1 MRKNVFSKMGALAL
15 ILSAALLM
23 PSCGNVDNPLEE
35 IASGG
40 SGSGSGGSSS
50 STSKTAATIKYASA
64 TLERGTADPAFTYDL
79 ANSGD
84 GAVVYESSDPTIAEV
99 NATTGEVT
107 PKAVGTVT
115 IKATVSDSE
124 SYTYATKTASYDLT
138 LQSGISYVDGLNTK
152 FLTSTSEYTE
162 VTSTTTDMTTP
173 GKKYLVNGKVTITGD
188 VSVYTYPGEGS
199 PSLTEILLCDGA
211 ELIVTGKISGQYLNI
226 YAQSNGANMGKL
238 TVTSSDANAIDIS
251 TGSLYFCGGK
261 ITATSTK
268 AGGHGIYASA
278 LYVNGGEV
286 KAQGGAG
293 GHGVQY
299 LGGCIYLNNGKLEA
313 IGGDNAGG
321 TGGHGV
327 NSTGGAPVHI
337 QNNNAVLIA
346 RGGSGA
352 TGGNGVDVSDYASNS
367 LYYKLGQ
374 FTAIGGTGTT
384 TANNGQGI
392 KGKLENQSGAAVTF
406 QASTDGTDWPED
418 MYFSLA
424 HSATSTPTALGV
436 RKVD

>member
-124 SYTYATKTASYDLT
+124 SYTYTIKTASYDLT
-138 LQSGISYVDGLNTK
+138 LASGISFINQAGNKELLSEGSFTTINDGGATAL
-152 FLTSTSEYTE
+152 S
-162 VTSTTTDMTTP
+162 
-173 GKKYLVNGKVTITGD
+173 GIKYIVKGTVTINGD
-188 VSVYTYPGEGS
+188 VSVCDD
-199 PSLTEILLCDGA
+199 PSYHTEILLCDGA
-211 ELIVTGKISGQYLNI
+211 ELIVNGKISGKYLNI

-251 TGSLYFCGGK
+251 TGSLYFYGGK

-268 AGGHGIYASA
+268 AGGHGIYANA
-278 LYVNGGEV
+278 IYVDGGEV

-299 LGGCIYLNNGKLEA
+299 RGGCIYLNNGKLEA

-321 TGGHGV
+321 TGGNGIH
-327 NSTGGAPVHI
+327 STGGASVYI
-337 QNNNAVLIA
+337 QNNNGVLKA
-346 RGGSGA
+346 QGGSGT
-352 TGGNGVDVSDYASNS
+352 TGGNGVDVSDGGGSNR
-367 LYYKLGQ
+367 LYYQLGQ

-384 TANNGQGI
+384 TTTNGQGI
-392 KGKLENQSGAAVTF
+392 NGKLENQSGAAVTF

-418 MYFSLA
+418 MYFSLN

>member
-124 SYTYATKTASYDLT
+124 SYTYTIKTASYDLT
-138 LQSGISYVDGLNTK
+138 LASGISFINQAGNKELLPEGNFTTINDGGTIAL
-152 FLTSTSEYTE
+152 S
-162 VTSTTTDMTTP
+162 
-173 GKKYLVNGKVTITGD
+173 GIKYIVKGTVTINGD

-352 TGGNGVDVSDYASNS
+352 TGGNGVDVSISTSRLNY
-367 LYYKLGQ
+367 LLGQ
-374 FTAIGGTGTT
+374 FTAIGGAGTT
-384 TANNGQGI
+384 TNG
-392 KGKLENQSGAAVTF
+392 KGVNGLLVNESGAAVTF

-424 HSATSTPTALGV
+424 HSTTSTPTALGV